1 MLLLLTDD
9 MTNTAQQTAQVSTG
23 STTPTLPREI
33 VPPPPPRVQA
43 PRVTTYVGL
52 IPGGLG
58 LILLISTKPR
68 LGMTGSAM
76 RAPLLIIEK
85 QLGTY

>member
-33 VPPPPPRVQA
+33 VPPPPPPRVQA
-43 PRVTTYVGL
+43 PRVTTSPHSTGM
-52 IPGGLG
+52 LG
-58 LILLISTKPR
+58 
-68 LGMTGSAM
+68 
-76 RAPLLIIEK
+76 
-85 QLGTY
+85 

>member
-43 PRVTTYVGL
+43 PRVTTSPHSTGM
-52 IPGGLG
+52 LG
-58 LILLISTKPR
+58 
-68 LGMTGSAM
+68 
-76 RAPLLIIEK
+76 
-85 QLGTY
+85 